1 MNQDMR
7 VKDKVAF
14 ISGAGDPM
22 GAAIARRLAEAGAK
36 LILTDISGSRLASQT
51 EGLGG
56 QDSVRVRCDVRIR
69 EQAAQ
74 VVEAGITRFGQ
85 IDILVNVVGGIRDSE
100 LKRPFMTMLESR
112 FDDTFKLNL
121 KGGFHLI
128 QLIAPDMLERA
139 YGKVINIGSISMSG
153 EAGQAD
159 YGAAKAAGGGVDD
172 AQSCNGVGAPCQ
184 CQLHLAGD
192 DSDNGYRPDAARGAA
207 VLPGQDAA
215 QALWSSPRHCKCG
228 SVPRQRRGWL
238 HHRREPVCQRWDCS
252 RALTGRAPSLARMS
266 AQLRTAA

>member
-14 ISGAGDPM
+14 ISGAGGPM
-22 GAAIARRLAEAGAK
+22 GAAIAQRLAEDGAK

-51 EGLGG
+51 EGLGD
-56 QDSVRVRCDVRIR
+56 QDTVRVRCDVRIR

-74 VVEAGITRFGQ
+74 VVEAGITRFGR

-112 FDDTFKLNL
+112 FDDTFTLNL

-128 QLIAPDMLERA
+128 QLIAPGMLERA

-153 EAGQAD
+153 EAGQTD
-159 YGAAKAAGGGVDD
+159 YGAAKAAVVSMTRSL
-172 AQSCNGVGAPCQ
+172 AMELAPHVNVNCISPATIQ
-184 CQLHLAGD
+184 TTVLDRMPQEERQYYLDRTLLKRFGQ
-192 DSDNGYRPDAARGAA
+192 ARDIANA
-207 VLPGQDAA
+207 VLFLASDEAGYITGENLCVSGGIAP
-215 QALWSSPRHCKCG
+215 AL
-228 SVPRQRRGWL
+228 
-238 HHRREPVCQRWDCS
+238 
-252 RALTGRAPSLARMS
+252 
-266 AQLRTAA
+266 